1 MSGTANNSIPFQG
14 IFNQR
19 WVQHLMFWLAYT
31 LLFSSFHL
39 SRGISEG
46 EGLTVAIFELV
57 HLSGLLLAVYLNLR
71 ILIPRYIDQKKYLQY
86 AIMLLAATL
95 LISIMINF
103 IIEVFLP
110 DPPLFKGA
118 RRHRIG
124 KEIEFYVFMY
134 MMLQFFFV
142 AVTSF
147 LHYIKESARLN
158 EIALRVKDLESS
170 TLQTELDSLKAQINP
185 HFLFNT
191 LNNIYSH
198 SLFKSEQAPEMI
210 LKLSG
215 LMNYMIYE
223 CQDAKVPLSKE
234 IEFIKNFMALEKVRI
249 DESVKVSLNITVPE
263 NGHEVAPLLFIP
275 LLENAFKYGVNICEG
290 SPYINIDLDVSDDDI
305 LELTI
310 ENLFDEPIAGQEDD
324 GTGGIGL
331 ENVRKRLELIYPGKH
346 KMEIVDKDGKF
357 RVNLRIDLR

>member
-1 MSGTANNSIPFQG
+1 MGWTVNTSFPVRGLFEK
-14 IFNQR
+14 R
-19 WVQHLMFWLAYT
+19 WAQHLLFWLAYMT
-31 LLFSSFHL
+31 LFSSFHL

-46 EGLTVAIFELV
+46 EGLTVALFEIV

-118 RRHRIG
+118 RRHRVG
-124 KEIEFYVFMY
+124 KEIEFYIFMY

-147 LHYIKESARLN
+147 LHFVKESARLN

-170 TLQTELDSLKAQINP
+170 NLHAELDSLKAQINP

-198 SLFKSEQAPEMI
+198 SLFKSEQTPEMI

-223 CQDAKVPLSKE
+223 CQDARVPLSKE
-234 IEFIKNFMALEKVRI
+234 IEFIKNFMALEKVRV
-249 DESVKVSLNITVPE
+249 DESVKVNLNITIPE
-263 NGHEVAPLLFIP
+263 NGHELAPLLFIP
-275 LLENAFKYGVNICEG
+275 LLENAFKYGVNIREG
-290 SPYINIDLDVSDDDI
+290 SPYINIDLNVSENDI
-305 LELTI
+305 LELSI
-310 ENLFDEPIAGQEDD
+310 ENLFDEPVIRQEDG

-331 ENVRKRLELIYPGKH
+331 MNVSKRLELIYPGKH
-346 KMEIVDKDGKF
+346 EMEIVDKDGKF

>member
-1 MSGTANNSIPFQG
+1 MGGTVNTSFPVKGLFEK
-14 IFNQR
+14 R
-19 WVQHLMFWLAYT
+19 WVQHLLFWLAYMT
-31 LLFSSFHL
+31 LFSSFHM

-46 EGLTVAIFELV
+46 EGLTVALFELV
-57 HLSGLLLAVYLNLR
+57 HLSGLVMAVYLNLR

-86 AIMLLAATL
+86 TIMLLAATL

-118 RRHRIG
+118 RRHRINKG
-124 KEIEFYVFMY
+124 IEFFVFMY
-134 MMLQFFFV
+134 MMVQFFFV

-170 TLQTELDSLKAQINP
+170 KLQTELDSLKAQINP

-198 SLFKSEQAPEMI
+198 SLFKSEQTPEMI

-223 CQDAKVPLSKE
+223 CQDARVPLSKE

-249 DESVKVSLNITVPE
+249 DESVKISLNITIPE

-275 LLENAFKYGVNICEG
+275 LLENAFKYGVNIREG
-290 SPYINIDLDVSDDDI
+290 SPYINMDLSVSENDI
-305 LELTI
+305 LEMVI
-310 ENLFDEPIAGQEDD
+310 ENLFDEPIAGQEDVP
-324 GTGGIGL
+324 GGIGL

-346 KMEIVDKDGKF
+346 EMEIVDKDGKF